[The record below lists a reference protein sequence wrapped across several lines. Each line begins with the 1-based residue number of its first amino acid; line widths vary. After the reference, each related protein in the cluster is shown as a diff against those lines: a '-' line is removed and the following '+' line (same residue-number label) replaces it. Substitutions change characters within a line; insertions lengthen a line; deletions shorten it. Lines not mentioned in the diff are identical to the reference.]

1 MQEVKP
7 AQQLVG
13 VARDNLLIELA
24 HLVEHCLD
32 AAAADILEEDEK
44 AVLRLIRPQVL
55 DTKNVCVRVCTYVYV
70 YVGMYARVSVYVCM

>member
-1 MQEVKP
+1 MSSAPAVK
-7 AQQLVG
+7 
-13 VARDNLLIELA
+13 VAVLGIGLLG
-24 HLVEHCLD
+24 
-32 AAAADILEEDEK
+32 EK